1 MKTILVVDDKRV
13 QLKTLRRGLRT
24 RGYRVVEAISGK
36 YALDHLGKEETIDIV
51 LTDYAMPEMN
61 GIELL
66 QKIRETHKTIPV
78 IIMTAYADKDLVME
92 AMHYRCSG
100 FIEKPFDMDELLE
113 IIHDT
118 IIDPRHR
125 NNDSTEI

>member
-24 RGYRVVEAISGK
+24 KGYQVVEAISGK
-36 YALDHLGKEETIDIV
+36 QALDHLVNYNQIDIV

-66 QKIRETHKTIPV
+66 QKIRESNKSIPV
-78 IIMTAYADKDLVME
+78 IIMTAYGDKNLVIE
-92 AMHYRCSG
+92 AMHYRCNG
-100 FIEKPFDMDELLE
+100 FIDKPFDMDELLE
-113 IIHDT
+113 
-118 IIDPRHR
+118 
-125 NNDSTEI
+125 EIKNIPVK

>member
-24 RGYRVVEAISGK
+24 RGYQVVEAISGK
-36 YALDHLGKEETIDIV
+36 EALDHLVKDSKIDIV

-66 QKIRETHKTIPV
+66 QKIRENNRTIPV
-78 IIMTAYADKDLVME
+78 IIMTAYGDKDLVIE
-92 AMHYRCSG
+92 AMHHQCNG
-100 FIEKPFDMDELLE
+100 FIDKPFDMDELLKE
-113 IIHDT
+113 I
-118 IIDPRHR
+118 
-125 NNDSTEI
+125 NNLPLR

>member
-24 RGYRVVEAISGK
+24 RGYQVVEAISGK
-36 YALDHLGKEETIDIV
+36 EALDHLIKDKKIDIV

-66 QKIRETHKTIPV
+66 QKIRENNKTIPV
-78 IIMTAYADKDLVME
+78 IIMTAYGDKNLVIE
-92 AMHYRCSG
+92 AMHHQCNG
-100 FIEKPFDMDELLE
+100 FIDKPFDMDELLKE
-113 IIHDT
+113 ITNI
-118 IIDPRHR
+118 PKR
-125 NNDSTEI
+125 

>member
-24 RGYRVVEAISGK
+24 KGYQVVEAISGK
-36 YALDHLGKEETIDIV
+36 EALDHLVKHNKIDIV

-66 QKIRETHKTIPV
+66 QKIRENNKTIPV
-78 IIMTAYADKDLVME
+78 IIMTAYGDKNLVIE
-92 AMHYRCSG
+92 AMHYQCNG
-100 FIEKPFDMDELLE
+100 FIDKPFDMDELLE
-113 IIHDT
+113 EI
-118 IIDPRHR
+118 
-125 NNDSTEI
+125 NNIPIR

>member
-24 RGYRVVEAISGK
+24 RGYQVVEAMSGK
-36 YALDHLGKEETIDIV
+36 EALGHLFKDNKIDIV

-66 QKIRETHKTIPV
+66 QKIRKNNKTIPV
-78 IIMTAYADKDLVME
+78 IIMTAYGDKSLVIE
-92 AMHYRCSG
+92 AMHHRCDG
-100 FIEKPFDMDELLE
+100 FIDKPFDMDELLE
-113 IIHDT
+113 EI
-118 IIDPRHR
+118 
-125 NNDSTEI
+125 NNIPIE

>member
-24 RGYRVVEAISGK
+24 RGYQVVEAISGK
-36 YALDHLGKEETIDIV
+36 EALDHLVKDNKIDIV

-66 QKIRETHKTIPV
+66 QKIRKNNRTIPV
-78 IIMTAYADKDLVME
+78 IIMTAYGDKSLVIE
-92 AMHYRCSG
+92 AMHHRCNG
-100 FIEKPFDMDELLE
+100 FIDKPFDMDELFEE
-113 IIHDT
+113 IKKIP
-118 IIDPRHR
+118 IR
-125 NNDSTEI
+125 

>member
-24 RGYRVVEAISGK
+24 KGYRVIEAISGK
-36 YALDHLGKEETIDIV
+36 QALGHLGRDKTIDIV

-66 QKIRETHKTIPV
+66 KTIRETNTTLPV
-78 IIMTAYADKDLVME
+78 IIMTAYEDKDLVVD
-92 AMHYRCSG
+92 AMKYHCNG
-100 FIEKPFDMDELLE
+100 FIDKPFDMNELLDV
-113 IIHDT
+113 IQQYNH
-118 IIDPRHR
+118 
-125 NNDSTEI
+125 